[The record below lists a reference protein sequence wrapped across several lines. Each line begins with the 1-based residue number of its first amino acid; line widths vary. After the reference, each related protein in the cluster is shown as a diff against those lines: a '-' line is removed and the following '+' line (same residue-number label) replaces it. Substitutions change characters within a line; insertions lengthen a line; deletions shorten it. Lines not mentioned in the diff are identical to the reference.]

1 MEANQRLSG
10 SKCAVNRRSL
20 FAQNRKM
27 LHVVILNLA
36 NRMLHVV
43 ILANRRG
50 YGPRGKIGDGVT
62 HTKQQTSSLTWH
74 ASGMRVLR
82 SAFDL

>member
-1 MEANQRLSG
+1 MKIMEANQRLSG

-36 NRMLHVV
+36 NRMQHVV
-43 ILANRRG
+43 LLANRKATARG
-50 YGPRGKIGDGVT
+50 GKLGT
-62 HTKQQTSSLTWH
+62 ESLTRSSRLAH
-74 ASGMRVLR
+74 SRGMHR
-82 SAFDL
+82 ACEY